1 MAKLRP
7 FRQIDEHDV
16 IKLFAY
22 SGTLPVTQGTLVRP
36 VASGWRSDESDT
48 EFLGNVVGAGYGN
61 TVSQRYG
68 TIPRV
73 TAADTGEAT
82 IGMLLYDVKE
92 TDENGEL
99 YILHPRKADEN
110 DVVMSGQVAPILT
123 RGIVL
128 WSGTLNGPNAAGRTF
143 WASGAGHVTT
153 TNTNQ
158 ISGTSV
164 GRLLGSPD
172 SRGYALLYV
181 NVV

>member
-22 SGTLPVTQGTLVRP
+22 SGTLPVTQGILVRP

-48 EFLGNVVGAGYGN
+48 EFLGDVGAAFGN
-61 TVSQRYG
+61 VVSQRYG

-73 TAADTGEAT
+73 TAADTGQAT

-92 TDENGEL
+92 TDENGEK

-110 DVVMSGQVAPILT
+110 DVVLSGQAVPILT
-123 RGIVL
+123 RGVVL
-128 WSGTLNGPNAAGRTF
+128 WSGTLNGDTTAGRTF

-153 TNTNQ
+153 TNLNQ